1 VYLLKERVFVTRK
14 LPKEGLRKITERFD
28 TTVWPSE
35 EPPSAQEIIRNAE
48 DCEGLV
54 TLLSDPIGAEVIDQL
69 PKLKVIAQYAVGYD
83 NIDVTRATDRKIVVT
98 NTPGVLTETTADLA
112 WALIMA
118 ASRRLIEA
126 DKYVRDGNW
135 NVAWGPEMLL
145 GSDIYG
151 ATLGIIGFGRIG
163 SAVARRAAGFN
174 MNILYYTRSESDFTR
189 EFNNVSNTKRVD
201 LQTLLKNADIVTLHI
216 PLSAETKHLLGENEF
231 KLMKP
236 DSILVNTSRGPVIDE
251 DALIKALRAGEI
263 GAAGLDVF
271 NEEPISKD
279 SPLLKLKNVVLVP
292 HIGSASTKTRATMAL
307 MCAENLIAAL
317 KDEQPPNLVN
327 PEVFEK

>member
-1 VYLLKERVFVTRK
+1 VFLLKERVFVTRK
-14 LPKEGLRKITERFD
+14 LPREGLRKITERFNA
-28 TTVWPSE
+28 TVWSSE
-35 EPPSAQEIIRNAE
+35 EPPSVQEIIQNAE

-54 TLLSDPIGAEVIDQL
+54 TLLSDPIGADVIDQL

-98 NTPGVLTETTADLA
+98 NTPGVLTETTADLT
-112 WALIMA
+112 WALIMS

-126 DKYVRDGNW
+126 DKYVREGSW

-151 ATLGIIGFGRIG
+151 ATLGIIGLGRIG

-174 MNILYYTRSESDFTR
+174 MKIMYNTRSENKYTR
-189 EFNNVSNTKRVD
+189 KLDKVAKTLRVD
-201 LQTLLKNADIVTLHI
+201 LNTLLENADVVSLHI
-216 PLSAETKHLLGENEF
+216 PLSDETKHLLGEKEF

-236 DSILVNTSRGPVIDE
+236 DSILVNTSRGSVIDE
-251 DALIKALRAGEI
+251 DALVKALMSGEV

-271 NEEPISKD
+271 EEEPVSKD
-279 SPLLKLKNVVLVP
+279 SPLLKLTNVVLAP

-307 MCAENLIAAL
+307 MCAENLITAL
-317 KDEQPPNLVN
+317 EGEQPPNLVN
-327 PEVFEK
+327 PEVFDK